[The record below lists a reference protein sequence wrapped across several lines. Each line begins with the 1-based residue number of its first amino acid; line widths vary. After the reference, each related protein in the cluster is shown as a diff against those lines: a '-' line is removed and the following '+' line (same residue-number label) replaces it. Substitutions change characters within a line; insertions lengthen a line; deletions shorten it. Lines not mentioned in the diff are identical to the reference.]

1 MTHVDN
7 VAVGAALM
15 WLTVLG
21 VLEQDA
27 VHVSA
32 GVLEQLVGMVEYDQR
47 DLAVTQNAQ
56 LIRLLH
62 QPKLALRERHLYNI
76 ITGDVSEF
84 ERCWNPTIF
93 IIIIIIILFAQ

>member
-7 VAVGAALM
+7 VAVGAALV
-15 WLTVLG
+15 WLAVLG

-47 DLAVTQNAQ
+47 DLAVT
-56 LIRLLH
+56 
-62 QPKLALRERHLYNI
+62 
-76 ITGDVSEF
+76 
-84 ERCWNPTIF
+84 
-93 IIIIIIILFAQ
+93 